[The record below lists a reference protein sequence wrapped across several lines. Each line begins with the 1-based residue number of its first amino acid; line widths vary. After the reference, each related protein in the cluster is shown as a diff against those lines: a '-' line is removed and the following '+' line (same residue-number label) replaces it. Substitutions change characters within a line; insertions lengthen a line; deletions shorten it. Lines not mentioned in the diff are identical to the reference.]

1 MKNTLSEED
10 EAQILIINAT
20 DLIKSFSDDFVNYR
34 AGAGRIEIYRESPKF
49 TITIRLE
56 RKKGIKKGNESKTG

>member
-1 MKNTLSEED
+1 MKNKLSEED

-20 DLIKSFSDDFVNYR
+20 DLTKQFSDDFVNYR
-34 AGAGRIEIYRESPKF
+34 AGMGHIEIYRESPKF

-56 RKKGIKKGNESKTG
+56 RKKGVNKE